1 MLCKLSFLYQLY
13 LRSTSASA
21 GAERWAVALG
31 SAWEQ
36 LKQEAEAF
44 FNLFIFSSPPSPGDF
59 CVLDGA
65 SMSYLHFSALNFS
78 FLDLYPLS

>member
-13 LRSTSASA
+13 SRSTSASA

-31 SAWEQ
+31 SALEQ
-36 LKQEAEAF
+36 LEQEAEAF
-44 FNLFIFSSPPSPGDF
+44 FHLFIFSSPPSPWDF

-65 SMSYLHFSALNFS
+65 LMPYLHFSALNFS